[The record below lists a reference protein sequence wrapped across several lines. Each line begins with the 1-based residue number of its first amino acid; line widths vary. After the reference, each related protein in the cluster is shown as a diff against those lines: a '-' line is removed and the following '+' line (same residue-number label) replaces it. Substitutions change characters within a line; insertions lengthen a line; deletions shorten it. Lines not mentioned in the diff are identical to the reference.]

1 MLKALREFY
10 DWQQTKK
17 KSYEEMAKQ
26 EAEFK
31 EKLDKLE
38 DDRLGALADG
48 DEKKLERVDKE
59 IASTRR
65 KLEITE
71 YQRKAKI
78 KHDPQECLPFA
89 EKIRKEADETFETKR
104 KEDEELRKKIEETK
118 RTYLKLVAD
127 HHSLVSECL
136 QLQNEVNEA
145 LSPLEGSLE
154 REAERLTQEAQEYD
168 RRIFAEIST
177 GTGGSRSEQEE
188 LKLAE
193 LHRKKGDA
201 LRKAGELREQTKPV
215 NLSIRTLK
223 EHTLSGL
230 GSPYF
235 IHENEQL
242 SAAKGELGKFE
253 MTKPTSGQS
262 EFGKDMAKRKVGK

>member
-1 MLKALREFY
+1 MLKSLREFY
-10 DWQQTKK
+10 EWQQTKK
-17 KSYEEMAKQ
+17 QSYEEMTKQ
-26 EAEFK
+26 ETELKA
-31 EKLDKLE
+31 KLEELE
-38 DDRLGALADG
+38 DDRHGALADG
-48 DEKKLERVDKE
+48 DEKNLEKVDKE

-89 EKIRKEADETFETKR
+89 EKIRKEALKTFEKKQ

-118 RTYLKLVAD
+118 QAYLKLVAD
-127 HHSLVSECL
+127 HHSLVSECS
-136 QLQNEVNEA
+136 QLKNEVNEA
-145 LSPLEGSLE
+145 LSPLELSLK
-154 REAERLTQEAQEYD
+154 RESERLRGQAQELD
-168 RRIFAEIST
+168 RKLFDMARPAGVHNDEAITDEMASLQQEKAE
-177 GTGGSRSEQEE
+177 
-188 LKLAE
+188 
-193 LHRKKGDA
+193 A
-201 LRKAGELREQTKPV
+201 LRKANELDAQTKPV

-253 MTKPTSGQS
+253 MAKPTSGQS
-262 EFGKDMAKRKVGK
+262 EFGKDMAKRK